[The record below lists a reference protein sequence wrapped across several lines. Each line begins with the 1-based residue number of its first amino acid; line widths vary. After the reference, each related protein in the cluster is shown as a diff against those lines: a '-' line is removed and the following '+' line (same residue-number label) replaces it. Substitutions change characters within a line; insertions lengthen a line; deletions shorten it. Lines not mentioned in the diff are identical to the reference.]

1 MRLNVGIDV
10 SKETLDLCL
19 LLNQAKSGSKF
30 KCFKNRKIDYLAIN
44 DWILKLSKCQ
54 PNDIVI
60 TMESTGGYHEA
71 IALYI
76 YSMGFQIFISNPGKA
91 KKFSQAL
98 GLIHKTDKSDAYMLA
113 RYGGAQNEHIHLW
126 KPDDTNIRNIRTLTR
141 RLSALEKDRLREN
154 NRLEASEISDA
165 HDRVLFSITRIIRI
179 LEGEIQE
186 IENEIDT
193 IISACPTMKK
203 NHDLLMSVIGIGKV
217 MSRELVYLFS
227 AKNFSTAKQAAA
239 YVGLTPKLNESGSF
253 KGRTTLSKIGPSRIR
268 SKIFLAA
275 VSAGTHNPDI
285 KAQKNRLLAVGKT
298 KMQALGAAMRKLIQI
313 CFGVIKNQTRYQSA
327 LALN

>member
-30 KCFKNRKIDYLAIN
+30 KCLKNRKVDYLAIN

-60 TMESTGGYHEA
+60 TMESTGVYHEA
-71 IALYI
+71 IALYL
-76 YSMGFQIFISNPGKA
+76 YTMGFQIFISNPGKA

-113 RYGGAQNEHIHLW
+113 RYGAAQNEQINLW
-126 KPDDTNIRNIRTLTR
+126 KPDDANTRNIKALTR

-165 HDRVLFSITRIIRI
+165 HDRVLLSITRIIRI
-179 LEGEIQE
+179 IEDEIQE

-239 YVGLTPKLNESGSF
+239 YVGLIPKLNESGSF

-275 VSAGTHNPDI
+275 VSAGTHNPGI
-285 KAQKNRLLAVGKT
+285 KAQKNRLLAAGKT

-313 CFGVIKNQTRYQSA
+313 CFGVIKNQTKYKSE
-327 LALN
+327 LA

>member
-19 LLNQAKSGSKF
+19 LLNQTKSGSKF
-30 KCFKNRKIDYLAIN
+30 KCFKNRKVDYSAIN

-54 PNDIVI
+54 PNDIFI
-60 TMESTGGYHEA
+60 TMESTGVYHEA
-71 IALYI
+71 IALYL
-76 YSMGFQIFISNPGKA
+76 YTMGFQIFISNPGKA

-98 GLIHKTDKSDAYMLA
+98 GSIHKTDKSDAYMLA
-113 RYGGAQNEHIHLW
+113 RYGAAQYEHVHLW
-126 KPDDTNIRNIRTLTR
+126 KPDDINVRNIKALIR

-154 NRLEASEISDA
+154 NRLEASEITDA
-165 HDRVLFSITRIIRI
+165 HDRVLLSITRMIKII
-179 LEGEIQE
+179 EDEIQE

-227 AKNFSTAKQAAA
+227 AKNFSSAKQAAA
-239 YVGLTPKLNESGSF
+239 YVGLIPKLNESGSF

-275 VSAGTHNPDI
+275 VSAGKHNPDI
-285 KAQKNRLLAVGKT
+285 KAQKERLLAAGKT

-313 CFGVIKNQTRYQSA
+313 CFGVIKNQTKYKSE
-327 LALN
+327 LA